1 MPRNQEKEKE
11 KDYTKWIGYILFVIT
26 LIGWGFTAGQFFSKM
41 DNLENELKTTNV
53 KLEKQQE
60 LLLDQQKF
68 NGSVLTYI
76 EMTEKKRK

>member
-11 KDYTKWIGYILFVIT
+11 KDYTKWIGYILFVIA

-76 EMTEKKRK
+76 EMSEKQPK